1 MSLKLGTAA
10 TIVTSAVTLAV
21 TYFVTSGAG
30 AAAMILIVAV
40 IAFVPWMRDRND
52 TADTNPLIV
61 PFIGVI
67 VMNLL
72 LNAARYWSGYAGHIA
87 AEVPQLFTPHFA
99 ATDVVWFLSAAT
111 VPITLMLAGG
121 YALLRGH
128 AIGRYM
134 AWWAF
139 AYAIVDGAIQL
150 AVEFGTAGY
159 DHRFFVGALAAAVQ
173 IAIGIAGWMQ
183 SIGRLA
189 PIDQPVPAPLSKRAI
204 NLWSIGFIVF
214 GTIYGAT
221 LYSQAG
227 PMPVV
232 VIVGSMIGGLI
243 AWRRTTALVQPDRL
257 KIVPL
262 YLLMLSF
269 FYIHVGEEG
278 LTGFNHAIALISGTP
293 WSDGDFV
300 EFIGLLGPALWI
312 AGGLGM
318 WLRQPWGNFLVWFMV
333 VGMLLGEPM
342 HHILFPVLAAVQTG
356 TVYTYFPAM
365 VTALFPMVPAILIAV
380 AIFADHR
387 AAARSQR
394 SGESARG
401 EPGRKMAWGAPRY
414 RGRSG
419 YRL

>member
-1 MSLKLGTAA
+1 MNPKLGTAA
-10 TIVTSAVTLAV
+10 TIVTSVVTLAV

-30 AAAMILIVAV
+30 AAAASLIVAV
-40 IAFVPWMRDRND
+40 AAFIPWIRGRNVA
-52 TADTNPLIV
+52 ADDNALIV
-61 PFIGVI
+61 PYITVVVI
-67 VMNLL
+67 NLL
-72 LNAARYWSGYAGHIA
+72 LNAARYWSGYAGHLVT
-87 AEVPQLFTPHFA
+87 EVPELFSPHFA
-99 ATDVVWFLSAAT
+99 ATDVVWFISAAT
-111 VPITLMLAGG
+111 VPTVLMLAGG

-128 AIGRYM
+128 TIGRYM

-139 AYAIVDGAIQL
+139 AYAVVDGVIQL
-150 AVEFGTAGY
+150 VVEFGTAGY
-159 DHRFFVGALAAAVQ
+159 DHRFFVGALAAVVQ

-183 SIGRLA
+183 SVGRFA
-189 PIDQPVPAPLSKRAI
+189 PIDQPVPTPLSKRAT

-227 PMPVV
+227 PMPVI
-232 VIVGSMIGGLI
+232 VIVGSMIGGLL
-243 AWRRTTALVQPDRL
+243 AWRRTTARVQPDRL

-262 YLLMLSF
+262 YLLMLSL
-269 FYIHVGEEG
+269 FYFHVGEEG

-356 TVYTYFPAM
+356 AVYTYFPAM
-365 VTALFPMVPAILIAV
+365 VTALFPMIPALLIAV
-380 AIFADHR
+380 SIFADHR
-387 AAARSQR
+387 IAVRSR
-394 SGESARG
+394 EGLSS
-401 EPGRKMAWGAPRY
+401 
-414 RGRSG
+414 
-419 YRL
+419 

>member
-1 MSLKLGTAA
+1 MNPTLGTAA
-10 TIVTSAVTLAV
+10 TIVTSVVTLAV

-30 AAAMILIVAV
+30 AAAASLIVAMA
-40 IAFVPWMRDRND
+40 AFLPWIRERDA
-52 TADTNPLIV
+52 TAESNPLIV
-61 PFIGVI
+61 PYIGVI
-67 VMNLL
+67 VINLL
-72 LNAARYWSGYAGHIA
+72 LNAARYWSGYAGHLA
-87 AEVPQLFTPHFA
+87 TEMPQLFTPHFA

-111 VPITLMLAGG
+111 VPTVLMLAGG

-139 AYAIVDGAIQL
+139 AYALVDGVIQL

-159 DHRFFVGALAAAVQ
+159 DHRFYIGTLAAAVQ
-173 IAIGIAGWMQ
+173 IAIGIVGWMQ
-183 SIGRLA
+183 SAGRLA
-189 PIDQPVPAPLSKRAI
+189 PIDRPVPAALSTRAI

-227 PMPVV
+227 PMPVI

-243 AWRRTTALVQPDRL
+243 AWRRTTAIVQPDRL

-262 YLLMLSF
+262 YLLMLSL
-269 FYIHVGEEG
+269 FYFHVGEEA

-300 EFIGLLGPALWI
+300 EFIGLLGPALWV

-318 WLRQPWGNFLVWFMV
+318 WLRQVWGNFLVWFMV

-356 TVYTYFPAM
+356 TGYTYFPAM
-365 VTALFPMVPAILIAV
+365 VTALFPMIPALLIAV

-387 AAARSQR
+387 VAVRSQV
-394 SGESARG
+394 SGQPIE
-401 EPGRKMAWGAPRY
+401 GALRPQTA
-414 RGRSG
+414 
-419 YRL
+419 